1 MIARTLYALAL
12 FALLPYAWL
21 HLWLR
26 ARKQPQYLEHA
37 GERFGRYPAL
47 RDARAPRPPLIWLH
61 AVSVGETRAAAP
73 LVAALR
79 QRYPQHRFL
88 ITHMTPTGRQTGE
101 ALFGDTVERAYL
113 PYDYAFAV
121 RRFLARYR
129 PALGILLE
137 TELWPNLARA
147 CNARGIP
154 LLLVNA
160 RLSEKSARR
169 YTRFA
174 GLTRATLNDLSAI
187 AAQGEEDAQRLR
199 ALGARTVEV
208 LGNLKFDL
216 LPPAHQLE
224 AGKTLRAS
232 FGARPV
238 LLAASTR
245 EGEEALLLAAFA
257 QQPPGSTLLVVVP
270 RHPQR
275 FEEVAQLALRL
286 GLRLQRRSENAA
298 VHETTQVLLGD
309 SMGELFA
316 YYAACDVAFVG
327 GSLLDHGCQNLIEPC
342 AVGRPVLF
350 GPSIY
355 NFAAAAAAAAAC
367 GAARQIGNV
376 GELLET
382 ARQLLADAPARAR
395 MGEAGLGFAA
405 RHRGATARTLE
416 LISRAMR

>member
-1 MIARTLYALAL
+1 MITRFLYALVL
-12 FALLPYAWL
+12 LLLLPYAWL

-26 ARKQPQYLEHA
+26 ARKQPQYLEHV
-37 GERFGRYPAL
+37 GERFGRY
-47 RDARAPRPPLIWLH
+47 RAPRDCGASPPPLIWLH

-79 QRYPQHRFL
+79 ERYPHHRFL

-101 ALFGDTVERAYL
+101 ALFGATVERAYL
-113 PYDYAFAV
+113 PYDYNFAV

-129 PALGILLE
+129 PVLGILLE
-137 TELWPNLARA
+137 TELWPNLAHA
-147 CNARGIP
+147 CRKQGVP

-169 YTRFA
+169 YARFARLTRF
-174 GLTRATLNDLSAI
+174 TLNDLSAI
-187 AAQGEEDAQRLR
+187 AAQGEADARRLR
-199 ALGARTVEV
+199 TLGARSVEV

-216 LPPAHQLE
+216 LPPAQQIG
-224 AGKTLRAS
+224 AGKALRAS
-232 FGARPV
+232 IGARPV

-257 QQPPGSTLLVVVP
+257 RRPHSNTLLIVVP

-275 FEEVAQLALRL
+275 FEEVAQRAQLL
-286 GLRLQRRSENAA
+286 GLTVQRRSENTP
-298 VHETTQVLLGD
+298 VHDATRVLLGD

-316 YYAACDVAFVG
+316 YYVACDVAFVG
-327 GSLLDHGCQNLIEPC
+327 GSLLDQGCQNLIEPC

-350 GPSIY
+350 GPSVY
-355 NFAAAAAAAAAC
+355 NFAAAAEASLAC
-367 GAARQIGNV
+367 GAARQIGTV

-382 ARQLLADAPARAR
+382 AEQLLADAPARAR
-395 MGEAGLGFAA
+395 MAEAGLEFAA

-416 LISRAMR
+416 LISRVMR